1 MRGLRRWGIVVLWDA
16 SPYTHPM
23 PPQDRRIED
32 DPPADAIDALP
43 LVGRATTQLERS
55 FGPSCLLS
63 LVIVLLLMMVVKRY
77 LAVSW
82 PMLGCLVFF
91 TWIGVLILLVRW
103 RPDRVIDEDA

>member
-1 MRGLRRWGIVVLWDA
+1 MVLSGA

-23 PPQDRRIED
+23 PPQDHRIED

-63 LVIVLLLMMVVKRY
+63 LIIVLLLMMVVKRY

-91 TWIGVLILLVRW
+91 TWVGVLILLVRW